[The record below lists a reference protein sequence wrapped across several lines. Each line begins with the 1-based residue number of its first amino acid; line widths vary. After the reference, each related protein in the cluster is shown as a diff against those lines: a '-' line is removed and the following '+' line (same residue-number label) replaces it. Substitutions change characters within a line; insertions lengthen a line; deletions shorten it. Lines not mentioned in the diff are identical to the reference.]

1 MPMERLSAQEIM
13 DKAHSVV
20 YLDTYFDYI
29 KSRIE
34 IKHLSNIEHY
44 YVDIKNDLIKKNA
57 KALIKDGYRTTT
69 TLSGYSFGGTI
80 RVLSPYLESTYYSTD
95 IPIHYSLLD
104 EVAKKEKIFN
114 DFSLYRQQLCQ
125 YLTYL
130 KGKGYSLPDFLK
142 KYDDSN
148 NRFKSKFLHKCKEDK
163 EFRRIKDKYHY
174 YEGLRLILSK

>member
-20 YLDTYFDYI
+20 YLDAYFDHI
-29 KSRIE
+29 KVRIS
-34 IKHLSNIEHY
+34 IKHLVPIEGY
-44 YVDIKNDLIKKNA
+44 YVDIKNELIKKNA
-57 KALIKDGYRTTT
+57 KALVKDKFTYYAGEIY
-69 TLSGYSFGGTI
+69 GYSFGGTI
-80 RVLSPYLESTYYSTD
+80 RTINPHLEEACYCD

-104 EVAKKEKIFN
+104 EVTKKEKLFN
-114 DFSLYRQQLCQ
+114 DFQLYKQQLYQ

-130 KGKGYSLPDFLK
+130 KGKGYGLPDFLK

-148 NRFKSKFLHKCKEDK
+148 NKFKSKFLHKCKEDK